1 MASKI
6 PSKGK
11 SLKGLN
17 ANFDKKN
24 TKGKTGKGTPLKT
37 STVTEADLENAMK
50 GIRKR

>member
-1 MASKI
+1 MANKI
-6 PSKGK
+6 SSKGK
-11 SLKGLN
+11 SPKGLK

-24 TKGKTGKGTPLKT
+24 TERKTGKGNLLKT